1 MTGGRYIGTATIAA
15 NCERARI
22 NAQRQLNETN
32 PILTALERAYYI
44 KLKRLQQHSPC
55 TIITGSHC
63 RPL

>member
-22 NAQRQLNETN
+22 NAQRQLNEIN
-32 PILTALERAYYI
+32 PILTALERAYYV
-44 KLKRLQQHSPC
+44 KFKRLQQHSPC
-55 TIITGSHC
+55 TIIAGSHC